1 MVSANRSYAVKKSFQ
16 AAIIKGTGFT
26 GPSLFMV
33 LKGSLSSL
41 PLHSAGN
48 LTRTQATG
56 AGINTLIGTVNNCSY
71 TFNVWFPCSVGTSV
85 RVGNLNTESYIFA
98 ANFTFC
104 HVSAPPLKG
113 LFFITTLVFYQIH
126 AKIASVFPIFFH
138 IGSAVIKKVS

>member
-1 MVSANRSYAVKKSFQ
+1 MTPYFSAFECFWDNC
-16 AAIIKGTGFT
+16 
-26 GPSLFMV
+26 LD
-33 LKGSLSSL
+33 SSG
-41 PLHSAGN
+41 HFAG
-48 LTRTQATG
+48 TQATG

-126 AKIASVFPIFFH
+126 TKIASVFPIFFH